1 MRSHSQRAIVALI
14 VCGLGHLSPSALT
27 QIQKLSSA
35 NATAGQNAS
44 RHQDT
49 AASRT
54 LTPEDGLSVIASALD
69 SRVRR
74 RSGSDCSHLVHA
86 IYDRAGFPYSYVSS
100 SSLFVGTKE
109 FQRVGYPQ
117 PGDLVVW
124 RGHVGIVVNPAQHAF
139 FSTLR
144 SGPGVDAYDA
154 PYWRQRGQFRFYRYL
169 KRRPAGDRPN
179 RLVLIH
185 QSK

>member
-1 MRSHSQRAIVALI
+1 MVALI
-14 VCGLGHLSPSALT
+14 VCGLGHFSSSTQT
-27 QIQKLSSA
+27 QIQKHSGA
-35 NATAGQNAS
+35 NATASQNAS
-44 RHQDT
+44 QHQDP

-54 LTPEDGLSVIASALD
+54 MTPEDGLSVIASALD
-69 SRVRR
+69 SRVRQ

-86 IYDRAGFPYSYVSS
+86 IYARAGFPYAYVSS

-154 PYWRQRGQFRFYRYL
+154 PYWKQRGQFRFYRYI
-169 KRRPAGDRPN
+169 KGSSARHVPN
-179 RLVLIH
+179 RLVLIDH
-185 QSK
+185 SK